1 RRSHAGKVDVVAA
14 PLFPR
19 YLFVAIDLESQRWR
33 SIWSTFGVA
42 QLVCRGGRPAPL
54 AAEIIAELRS
64 REDEGGLIRLGRSF
78 RPGERVRVVGGVFA
92 DQLAMFDSMGDGERV
107 AVLLD
112 LLGRKV
118 RAVVNINHGKI
129 VRALVAGCLIPAG
142 RERLRVK
149 LQGKR
154 VLVTGADGFIGSHLT
169 EHLVRLGADVRAFVF
184 YNSFNSWGWLDEA
197 EPLIQKSID
206 VVAGD
211 VRDPHGVRAAMA
223 GCDVVMHLAALIGIP
238 YSYHSPDAYVDTN

>member
-1 RRSHAGKVDVVAA
+1 MIDSRQWFVVQTRPNSERRAVANLHRQGFEVYFPVYSKRRSHAGKVDVVAA

-118 RAVVNINHGKI
+118 WAVVNINVI
-129 VRALVAGCLIPAG
+129 
-142 RERLRVK
+142 
-149 LQGKR
+149 
-154 VLVTGADGFIGSHLT
+154 
-169 EHLVRLGADVRAFVF
+169 
-184 YNSFNSWGWLDEA
+184 EA
-197 EPLIQKSID
+197 
-206 VVAGD
+206 A
-211 VRDPHGVRAAMA
+211 
-223 GCDVVMHLAALIGIP
+223 
-238 YSYHSPDAYVDTN
+238 